1 MQIRQA
7 NTEDAESIRQVYLQA
22 FDVSEAELVSD
33 LAVNLLSEDQA
44 EKILS
49 YVAIEDNK
57 IVGTISFSPVYYK
70 STNEHF
76 AFILAPLA
84 VAPKHQ
90 KNKIGSSLIQ
100 HGLDV
105 IFAMGSFIVF
115 VYGDPQYYSRFGFKT
130 ELGKKFIPPY
140 TLEYPEGWHALLLNS
155 ADVPKAGSI
164 RCVES
169 LNNEKLW

>member
-7 NTEDAESIRQVYLQA
+7 NTEDAESIKQVYLQA
-22 FDVSEAELVSD
+22 FDVAEAELVSD
-33 LAVNLLSEDQA
+33 LAVNLLRENQA

-57 IVGTISFSPVYYK
+57 IVGNISFSPVCYK

-76 AFILAPLA
+76 AYILAPLA
-84 VAPKHQ
+84 VAPEYQ

-105 IFAMGSFIVF
+105 ISAMGSFVIF
-115 VYGDPQYYSRFGFKT
+115 VYGDPRYYSRFGFKT

-155 ADVPKAGSI
+155 ADILQGGTIS
-164 RCVES
+164 CVES